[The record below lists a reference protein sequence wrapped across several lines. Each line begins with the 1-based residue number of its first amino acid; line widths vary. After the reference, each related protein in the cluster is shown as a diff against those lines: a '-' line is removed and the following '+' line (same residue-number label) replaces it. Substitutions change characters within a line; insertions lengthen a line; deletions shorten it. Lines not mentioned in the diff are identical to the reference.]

1 MTNAD
6 KTNITHL
13 RERGFSY
20 GKIAEMLNLSKE
32 SISSYCKRHGLGGR
46 KKTSAEPVNLT
57 VSSCLFCGGI
67 VEQIPH
73 RKAKKFCS
81 DACRM
86 KWWNLHSSQIERKSE
101 QAFLCPVCGKSF
113 SAYASS
119 NQKYC
124 SRKCYGKSKEAA
136 YGKRKIS
143 ESLAVSD
150 YHGMGSQPDE

>member
-6 KTNITHL
+6 KTNIAHL
-13 RERGFSY
+13 RKRGFSY

-32 SISSYCKRHGLGGR
+32 SVSSHCKRHGLGGR
-46 KKTSAEPVNLT
+46 KKSSTEPVNLT
-57 VSSCLFCGGI
+57 VSSCLFCGDI

-81 DACRM
+81 DTCRM
-86 KWWNLHSSQIERKSE
+86 KWWNLHSSQVKRKSE
-101 QAFLCPVCGKSF
+101 LTFLCPVCGKSF

-124 SRKCYGKSKEAA
+124 SRKCYGKFKETA